1 MSLAPPKEP
10 RSSEAAPAPSNNLL
24 LRQMDGL
31 RRDMRELMEREARTI
46 ELMNRIAV
54 RMDEGFTR
62 IRDDMAY
69 IRRDVGEMR
78 GDLLTMENR
87 VLNAI
92 TEVRF
97 MAARVDE
104 AEAELRQAVE
114 GSPPVP

>member
-1 MSLAPPKEP
+1 MMVHVA
-10 RSSEAAPAPSNNLL
+10 RSSQGTTVVRGCAVCLSNNLL
-24 LRQMDGL
+24 LRQTDGL

-46 ELMNRIAV
+46 ELVNRIAV

-87 VLNAI
+87 V
-92 TEVRF
+92 
-97 MAARVDE
+97 
-104 AEAELRQAVE
+104 
-114 GSPPVP
+114 